1 MRKGSKGTSPRGAA
15 FPLSGQPA
23 AVQLDG
29 RTFYAWWGQD
39 RLGNDCLAHQEGRL
53 EVAYSEAD
61 MWDAAAVHGWE
72 AAGEEAPQEQDAG
85 GDQDAVVT
93 DVDEVRSWL
102 SGAARAVPATAALNV
117 WNLATDVAYS
127 LRRER
132 ADHGYWADRAYE
144 KLFAANV
151 PWAVGLAS
159 YRPRWARQE
168 LTVLRRV
175 EGDAVG
181 LLRDAL
187 TRR

>member
-1 MRKGSKGTSPRGAA
+1 
-15 FPLSGQPA
+15 LNGQPA
-23 AVQLDG
+23 AVQIDG

-53 EVAYSEAD
+53 EVANTEAD
-61 MWDAAAVHGWE
+61 MWDTAAVYGWE
-72 AAGEEAPQEQDAG
+72 ATGDEAPQEQDAS

-102 SGAARAVPATAALNV
+102 SGAARAVPAPAALNV

-132 ADHGYWADRAYE
+132 ADRGYWADRAYE
-144 KLFAANV
+144 KLFAACV

-168 LTVLRRV
+168 LTALRRV

-187 TRR
+187 VKR